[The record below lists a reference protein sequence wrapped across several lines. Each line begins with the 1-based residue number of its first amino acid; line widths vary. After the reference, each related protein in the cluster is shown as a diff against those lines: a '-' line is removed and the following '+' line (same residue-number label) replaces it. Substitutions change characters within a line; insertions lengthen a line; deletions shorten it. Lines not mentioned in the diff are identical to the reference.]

1 MKAPRKILKQIH
13 SFSFEF
19 VKCVSTGEGRPSL
32 LVKDSDNSD
41 TSLGFL
47 KNSTAK
53 IGRITTSLLFN
64 MGFLESVSWD
74 FASKNNSRISDEF
87 ECQTQ

>member
-1 MKAPRKILKQIH
+1 MGRNQLKNFYNSLNSMMGTQHNTHRAINESSFAPRKILKQIH

-19 VKCVSTGEGRPSL
+19 VKSVSTGEGGPSL

-47 KNSTAK
+47 KIQLRK
-53 IGRITTSLLFN
+53 
-64 MGFLESVSWD
+64 
-74 FASKNNSRISDEF
+74 
-87 ECQTQ
+87 

>member
-1 MKAPRKILKQIH
+1 MGIGYTTQYALLHTFCNTLRAINESSFAPRKILKQIH

-32 LVKDSDNSD
+32 LVKDTSDNSD

-47 KNSTAK
+47 KIQLRK
-53 IGRITTSLLFN
+53 
-64 MGFLESVSWD
+64 
-74 FASKNNSRISDEF
+74 
-87 ECQTQ
+87 